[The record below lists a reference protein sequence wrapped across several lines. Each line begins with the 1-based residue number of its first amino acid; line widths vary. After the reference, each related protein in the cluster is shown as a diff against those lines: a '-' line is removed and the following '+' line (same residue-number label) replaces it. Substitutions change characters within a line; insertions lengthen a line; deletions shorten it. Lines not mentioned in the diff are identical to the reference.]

1 MSSRVTTDGVTP
13 ELRAE
18 DCSSLSRQ
26 THHPR
31 YALTNCTLY
40 TGHQVLQNHAL
51 VVEAADILDLV
62 PIDQLAP
69 SLPQFDGRGWAV
81 APGFIDLQLNGC
93 GGVMFNDAITADT
106 LDTMHRT
113 NLRSGTTSFLP
124 TLITTSDAA
133 MEAAIALVAEYRR
146 RHPQRVLGLHLEG
159 PYLNP
164 KRSGIHNKTYV
175 RSADGAMIRR
185 LVEAGPEV
193 VRLVTLAPEM
203 VPPEYIQQL
212 AQAGI
217 LVAAGHTDAS
227 FEAALAGFEAGIGMA
242 THLFNAM
249 SAWQGRSPGLVGA
262 VFSRP
267 NVYAGIIVDGH
278 HVHYGSVDLAKRI
291 KQDRLVL
298 VSDATPPVGTT
309 LESFVIGGQRVF
321 YRNGKCISADGTL
334 GGAALTLMEA
344 VGNCVRQVGIPLA
357 EALRMATLYPARA
370 IRVDRGLGLLAA
382 GYQANLVVFDP
393 ATLQVKG
400 CIDQGQLAWCS
411 DDFEP
416 LG

>member
-1 MSSRVTTDGVTP
+1 MSSRVTTDGVTTNGVTP
-13 ELRAE
+13 ELNTRVSPATE
-18 DCSSLSRQ
+18 A
-26 THHPR
+26 R

-40 TGHQVLQNHAL
+40 TGRQVLENHAL
-51 VVEAADILDLV
+51 VVEGAKIVDLV
-62 PIDQLAP
+62 PVAQLAP
-69 SLPQFDGRGWAV
+69 ELPRLDGRGCAV

-113 NLRSGTTSFLP
+113 NLQSGTTSFLP

-133 MEAAIALVAEYRR
+133 MKAAIAIVTEYRR

-164 KRSGIHNKTYV
+164 NRSGIHNKTYV
-175 RSADGAMIRR
+175 RPADGEMVNC

-193 VRLVTLAPEM
+193 VKLVTLAPEM
-203 VPPEYIQQL
+203 VPPEHIQQL

-227 FEAALAGFEAGIGMA
+227 FEAALAGFEAGIGMV

-267 NVYAGIIVDGH
+267 DIYAGIIVDGH
-278 HVHYGSVDLAKRI
+278 HVHYGSVGLAKTI

-334 GGAALTLMEA
+334 GGAALTLIEA
-344 VGNCVRQVGIPLA
+344 VGNCVNQVGIPLA

-370 IRVDRGLGLLAA
+370 IGLEDRLGLLAA
-382 GYQANLVVFDP
+382 GYWANLTLFDP
-393 ATLQVKG
+393 ATFEVKG
-400 CIDQGQLAWCS
+400 CIDQGKLAWASADVQPCC
-411 DDFEP
+411 
-416 LG
+416 

>member
-1 MSSRVTTDGVTP
+1 MSSRVTTDGVAP
-13 ELRAE
+13 ELNAG
-18 DCSSLSRQ
+18 SFSLAMKA
-26 THHPR
+26 HCPR

-51 VVEAADILDLV
+51 VVEEANIVDLV
-62 PIDQLAP
+62 PTAYLDP
-69 SLPQFDGRGWAV
+69 HLPRLDGQGWAI

-113 NLRSGTTSFLP
+113 NLQSGTTSFLP

-133 MEAAIALVAEYRR
+133 MKAAIALVTEYRR

-164 KRSGIHNKTYV
+164 NRSGIHNKTYV
-175 RSADGAMIRR
+175 RSADGAMVSH
-185 LVEAGPEV
+185 LVEAGSEV
-193 VRLVTLAPEM
+193 VKLVTLAPEM
-203 VPPEYIQQL
+203 VPQEYIRQL

-227 FEAALAGFEAGIGMA
+227 FEAALVGFETGVGMV

-249 SAWQGRSPGLVGA
+249 SGWQGRSPGLVGA

-267 NVYAGIIVDGH
+267 DIYAGIIVDGH
-278 HVHYGSVDLAKRI
+278 HVHYGSVSLAKTI

-309 LESFVIGGQRVF
+309 LESFVIGGQQVF

-334 GGAALTLMEA
+334 GGAALTLIEA
-344 VGNCVRQVGIPLA
+344 VGNCVHQVGIPLA

-370 IRVDRGLGLLAA
+370 IGIDHCLGLLAA
-382 GYQANLVVFDP
+382 GYWANLTLFDP
-393 ATLQVKG
+393 ATFKVKG
-400 CIDQGQLAWCS
+400 CIDQGRLVWAS
-411 DDFEP
+411 ADFQP